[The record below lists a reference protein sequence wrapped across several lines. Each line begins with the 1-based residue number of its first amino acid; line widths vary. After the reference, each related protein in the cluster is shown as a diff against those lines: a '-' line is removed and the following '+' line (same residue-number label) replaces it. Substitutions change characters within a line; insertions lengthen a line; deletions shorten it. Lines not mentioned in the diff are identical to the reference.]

1 MLKPPSMTNI
11 TDVGGSL
18 AIYFSYTLKFLLEKY
33 TLEFIFLLEKYTL
46 EFIFDVFFHL
56 ILFHLRVSRFFFIS
70 QKKKKKNKKKTVGK
84 ADDLST

>member
-1 MLKPPSMTNI
+1 MTNI

-18 AIYFSYTLKFLLEKY
+18 AIYFSTLKFLLEKY

-56 ILFHLRVSRFFFIS
+56 ILFHLRVSRFFFYKS
-70 QKKKKKNKKKTVGK
+70 KEKEEK
-84 ADDLST
+84 